1 MGWLRRKADD
11 SMDAQALLAQA
22 HASNPLPGPAG
33 GFRLTVGDVFSIRG
47 RGTVVTGQ
55 VEAGSVRVGD
65 TVHVNG
71 AGQAVSV
78 DGIEMF
84 RKTVDTAGVGDNVGL
99 LVRQLRREDVDRG
112 DVLSN

>member
-1 MGWLRRKADD
+1 M
-11 SMDAQALLAQA
+11 
-22 HASNPLPGPAG
+22 
-33 GFRLTVGDVFSIRG
+33 
-47 RGTVVTGQ
+47 
-55 VEAGSVRVGD
+55 RVGD

-71 AGQAVSV
+71 AGPAVSV